1 VLRDFVRRSVS
12 KQFGKP
18 SGLLGRIVEKGMSKR
33 TAGDA
38 KWTVSLLGIQPGS
51 RVLEIGF
58 GGGVST
64 QLAANE
70 ASEGFVAGIDHS
82 RTMVRVASQRN
93 AVAIKAGR
101 IELKQGDAASIPY
114 PDESFD
120 VVFSLHSIYFWT
132 DPLKCL
138 KGVRRV
144 LRPGGSLAITIQPRD
159 RWEKEQVGSPGM
171 TLFLGSEVGELFI
184 SAGFQNVRTESSM
197 ADGEVSLQCILGT
210 K

>member
-1 VLRDFVRRSVS
+1 
-12 KQFGKP
+12 
-18 SGLLGRIVEKGMSKR
+18 LLGRIVEKGMSKR
-33 TAGDA
+33 TAGYS

-93 AVAIKAGR
+93 AVAIRAGR

-132 DPLKCL
+132 DPLECL

-159 RWEKEQVGSPGM
+159 RWAKEQVGSPGM
-171 TLFLGSEVGELFI
+171 TLFLGSEVGQLFI